1 MSTQSGGIVRVSK
14 RESGYTIMDPYFL
27 SDERLSWKSK
37 GVLAYLLSKPSNW
50 RVFVSDLVKRSKDG
64 RDAVYSA
71 LKELEQAGYVERRQT
86 RDESNRIT
94 GMETVIYERPI
105 VEDPDPDFP
114 HTEIPDVA
122 KPNAEKTTQVINNLK
137 TTDSKREIN
146 KSANE
151 AILQAL
157 AKALHR
163 LPLND
168 TATLYDFYFADIYAM
183 LTRRFSDRLEAD
195 VIVLAADR
203 YFQKAVDLRTGL
215 PKPSV
220 YSPVGV
226 FYDAY
231 AEALAEWEAANF
243 KRKLAGGE
251 GY

>member
-1 MSTQSGGIVRVSK
+1 MSKQTGGIVRVSK

-27 SDERLSWKSK
+27 SDERLSWKGK

-71 LKELEQAGYVERRQT
+71 LKELEQAGYVERKQS

-105 VEDPDPDFP
+105 LDDPDPDFP
-114 HTEIPDVA
+114 HTEIPDVG
-122 KPNAEKTTQVINNLK
+122 KPHAEKPTQVSIDLNNL
-137 TTDSKREIN
+137 DSKREVN

-151 AILQAL
+151 SILQAL

-168 TATLYDFYFADIYAM
+168 TSSLYDFYFADIYAM
-183 LTRRFSDRLEAD
+183 LTRRFSGQLEAE
-195 VIVLAADR
+195 VIDLAADR

-215 PKPSV
+215 PNPSV

-231 AEALAEWEAANF
+231 SEALAEWEALRF
-243 KRKLAGGE
+243 KRKLAGG
-251 GY
+251 